1 MVNVGKYTIHRSY
14 VLWVILATCE
24 YGKKSLKMI
33 FEVIGSMGSSWHW
46 NRYNM
51 WIQNTMLMYI
61 FDINVDA
68 LNNIGC
74 FLSFNRSPL
83 FLNSDTLG
91 GKTQFEGLS
100 SWTLSNSLGET
111 SKSIQKKITESL
123 DSKQIQI
130 GVFPPYIP
138 SRYSGYLILDSHGYT
153 KPQKIIRV
161 FKGVLSQKLTNI
173 PSQK

>member
-111 SKSIQKKITESL
+111 SKSIQKKNHRVL
-123 DSKQIQI
+123 RFQADSNRC
-130 GVFPPYIP
+130 IP
-138 SRYSGYLILDSHGYT
+138 SIYSL
-153 KPQKIIRV
+153 KIFRLPDFRFAWIYQTSENHSS
-161 FKGVLSQKLTNI
+161 F
-173 PSQK
+173 